1 MISLTIYMMRKNKT
15 LLQDV
20 SQVYYSMKCEIDY
33 NKQSFS
39 CKTCENNRLCNIT
52 ENLIKSIKKLY

>member
-1 MISLTIYMMRKNKT
+1 MMRKNKT

-20 SQVYYSMKCEIDY
+20 SKVYYSMKCEIDD

-39 CKTCENNRLCNIT
+39 CRTCKNNRLCNIT
-52 ENLIKSIKKLY
+52 ENLIKSIKKFY

>member
-1 MISLTIYMMRKNKT
+1 MMRKNKT

-33 NKQSFS
+33 NNLSFP
-39 CKTCENNRLCNIT
+39 CKTCKNNRLCKIT
-52 ENLIKSIKKLY
+52 ENLIKSIKKYY

>member
-1 MISLTIYMMRKNKT
+1 MMRKNKT

-33 NKQSFS
+33 NNQSFP
-39 CKTCENNRLCNIT
+39 CKTCKNNRLCKIT
-52 ENLIKSIKKLY
+52 ENLIKSIKKYY

>member
-1 MISLTIYMMRKNKT
+1 MMRKNKT